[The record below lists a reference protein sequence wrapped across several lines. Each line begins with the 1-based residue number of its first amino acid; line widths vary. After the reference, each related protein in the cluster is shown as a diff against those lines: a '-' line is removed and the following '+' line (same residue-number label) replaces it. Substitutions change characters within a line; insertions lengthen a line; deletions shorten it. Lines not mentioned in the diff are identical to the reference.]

1 MKLSTKSRYGLRA
14 LFDIAY
20 HAGMLPGQ
28 IKDIS
33 RRQKISARYLEQ
45 IFQELKRAGLLK
57 SKRGPQGGYRLT
69 KKPEEITPAWRPFQL
84 AFLLM
89 NLKGIAEVIDDGN
102 NGFLFQTSTPI
113 GFTGKIQKL
122 VSSPALRKRMAVAA
136 HLRSLEISDIDNSS
150 QSTAKLLLEIINRS

>member
-20 HAGMLPGQ
+20 NAGMLPGQ

-33 RRQKISARYLEQ
+33 RRQNISARYLEQ

-69 KKPEEITPAWRPFQL
+69 RKPEEINLLDIVRATEGKLSLVECDPPGKDACDFDSHCVTQEVWKKASSCL
-84 AFLLM
+84 AEYLESVTLEDLCSRAKVLG
-89 NLKGIAEVIDDGN
+89 LKQELDHRFMYFI
-102 NGFLFQTSTPI
+102 
-113 GFTGKIQKL
+113 
-122 VSSPALRKRMAVAA
+122 
-136 HLRSLEISDIDNSS
+136 
-150 QSTAKLLLEIINRS
+150 

>member
-45 IFQELKRAGLLK
+45 IFQDLKRGGLLK

-69 KKPEEITPAWRPFQL
+69 RKPEEIT
-84 AFLLM
+84 
-89 NLKGIAEVIDDGN
+89 
-102 NGFLFQTSTPI
+102 
-113 GFTGKIQKL
+113 
-122 VSSPALRKRMAVAA
+122 
-136 HLRSLEISDIDNSS
+136 
-150 QSTAKLLLEIINRS
+150 LLEIVRATEGKLSLVECDPPGKDACDFDSHCVTQEVWQKASKCLTDYLDSVTLEDLCSRAKALGLKQELDHRFMYFI

>member
-20 HAGMLPGQ
+20 NAGMLPGQ

-33 RRQKISARYLEQ
+33 RRQNISARYLEQ

-69 KKPEEITPAWRPFQL
+69 RKPEDINLLDIIRATEGKLSLVECDPPGKDTC
-84 AFLLM
+84 AFDSHCVTQEVWQKASKCLTEYLESVTLEDLCSRAKALG
-89 NLKGIAEVIDDGN
+89 LKQELDHRFMYFI
-102 NGFLFQTSTPI
+102 
-113 GFTGKIQKL
+113 
-122 VSSPALRKRMAVAA
+122 
-136 HLRSLEISDIDNSS
+136 
-150 QSTAKLLLEIINRS
+150 